1 MTNDGHEGTLEVA
14 KYVDNIIFTFL
25 NKLFNDDLLKDSSII
40 LLSDHGV
47 GMPSIYYPYNF
58 YKLEEQLPILYII
71 VHNRKNIMMNCNIN
85 IY

>member
-58 YKLEEQLPILYII
+58 YKLEEQLPILY
-71 VHNRKNIMMNCNIN
+71 NCT
-85 IY
+85 